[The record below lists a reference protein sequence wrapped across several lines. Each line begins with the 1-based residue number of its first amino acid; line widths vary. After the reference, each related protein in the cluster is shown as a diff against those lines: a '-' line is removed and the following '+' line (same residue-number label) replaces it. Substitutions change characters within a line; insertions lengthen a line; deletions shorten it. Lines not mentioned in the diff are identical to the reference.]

1 LYGPEGLGS
10 RNPTVLSTSRRNVTE
25 SIDGMF
31 RSVIIEQ
38 MNVVGAKLTAA
49 IWSYI
54 LPHLMPSDVAVCMEI

>member
-1 LYGPEGLGS
+1 
-10 RNPTVLSTSRRNVTE
+10 VLSTSRRNVTE

-31 RSVIIEQ
+31 ASVTIEQ

-54 LPHLMPSDVAVCMEI
+54 LPHLMPSDVANCMEI